1 MSNNLCHFGIV
12 PFGTETGKDVWMQNQ
27 IIIID
32 DDTDYLEIIKGQL
45 IKSGFKNIYTEDNP
59 IKAASLFELGNV
71 FDIALVDM
79 TMPEMDG
86 LELLEIIKNISPRTE
101 CIMAT
106 AVNEARIAVECL
118 NKGAYDYLVKPIS
131 QGDLIFSMKRAM
143 EKKRLLDILDIEK
156 SQTLPQLV
164 NKKPFKPIITRSKK
178 VLRVL
183 KEAELHAGSDVPLLI
198 TGESGTGKE
207 LLAWAIHAA
216 SPRSEY
222 PFTPVNM
229 ASLTG
234 SLFEAEFFG
243 HTKGAFT
250 GAQNGRNGY
259 LEYTNQ
265 GTMFLDEIGDLPM
278 ELQGKLMRVL
288 QNGEYLKLGTNV
300 HQRADVRFIAATNK
314 DLEQMMA
321 KKVFRKDL
329 YYRIRGGWL
338 HLPPLR
344 ERKEDIP
351 LLADKFL
358 KDCDSSAK
366 NQNIEEETLCLLME
380 YDYPGNVRE
389 LRSII
394 QSAVNLAQGKPIL
407 SDFLPAH
414 LRKRKSLSTCLP
426 RTTSDDIA
434 PLAQIE
440 KSHIIRAYKLTGRN
454 KSQTARILGIGLNTL
469 RRKLKSYGMT

>member
-1 MSNNLCHFGIV
+1 
-12 PFGTETGKDVWMQNQ
+12 MQNQ

-32 DDTDYLEIIKGQL
+32 DDLDFLEIIKGHL
-45 IKSGFKNIYTEDNP
+45 LKSGYKNIHTEDNP
-59 IKAASLFELGNV
+59 MKAASLFEEGNV

-118 NKGAYDYLVKPIS
+118 KKGAYDYLVKPVS
-131 QGDLIFSMKRAM
+131 QGDLTFSMKRAM

-164 NKKPFKPIITRSKK
+164 NTKPFKPIITRSQK

-183 KEAELHAGSDVPLLI
+183 KEAELHAGSDVPILI

-216 SPRSEY
+216 SPRSKF

-234 SLFEAEFFG
+234 NLFEAEFFG

-250 GAQNGRNGY
+250 GAQNGRTGY
-259 LEYTNQ
+259 LEYTNR
-265 GTMFLDEIGDLPM
+265 GTMFLDEISNLPID
-278 ELQGKLMRVL
+278 LQGKLLRVL
-288 QNGEYLKLGTNV
+288 QDGEYLKLGTNV
-300 HQRADVRFIAATNK
+300 HQRADVRFIAATNE
-314 DLEQMMA
+314 DLEKMMA
-321 KKVFRKDL
+321 KRVFRKDL

-351 LLADKFL
+351 LLAGKFL
-358 KDCDSSAK
+358 QDYGSSAK

-380 YDYPGNVRE
+380 FEYPGNIRE

-394 QSAVNLAQGKPIL
+394 QSAVNLAQGGPI
-407 SDFLPAH
+407 SPNFLPAD
-414 LRKRKSLSTCLP
+414 LRKRKSITTCLTRP
-426 RTTSDDIA
+426 IPKDIA

-440 KSHIIRAYKLTGRN
+440 QSHIIRAYKLTGRN
-454 KSQTARILGIGLNTL
+454 KSQTARLLGIGLNTL
-469 RRKLKSYGMT
+469 RRKLKSYGMM

>member
-1 MSNNLCHFGIV
+1 
-12 PFGTETGKDVWMQNQ
+12 MQNQ

-32 DDTDYLEIIKGQL
+32 DDIDFLEIIKGHLQ
-45 IKSGFKNIYTEDNP
+45 KSGFKNIRTEDNP
-59 IKAASLFELGNV
+59 MKAASLFEEGKV

-86 LELLEIIKNISPRTE
+86 LALLEIIKNISPRTE

-118 NKGAYDYLVKPIS
+118 NKGAYDYLVKPVS

-164 NKKPFKPIITRSKK
+164 NTKPFKPIITRSQK

-183 KEAELHAGSDVPLLI
+183 KEAELHADSDVPLLI

-216 SPRSEY
+216 SPRSKY
-222 PFTPVNM
+222 PLTPVNM

-250 GAQNGRNGY
+250 GAQNDRTGY
-259 LEYTNQ
+259 LEYTNR
-265 GTMFLDEIGDLPM
+265 GTMFLDEIGNLPI
-278 ELQGKLMRVL
+278 ELQGKLLRVL
-288 QNGEYLKLGTNV
+288 QDGEYFKLGANV
-300 HQRADVRFIAATNK
+300 HQKADVRFIAATNE
-314 DLEQMMA
+314 DLEKMMA

-351 LLADKFL
+351 LLAGKFL
-358 KDCDSSAK
+358 QDYGSSAK
-366 NQNIEEETLCLLME
+366 NQNIGEETLCLLME

-394 QSAVNLAQGKPIL
+394 QSAVNLAQGKPIS
-407 SDFLPAH
+407 SDFLPEH
-414 LRKRKSLSTCLP
+414 LRKRKSISKCL
-426 RTTSDDIA
+426 TQSVSEDIL

-454 KSQTARILGIGLNTL
+454 KSRTARLLGIGLNTL
-469 RRKLKSYGMT
+469 RRKLKLYRID